1 MEFGRETHRPLGVV
15 LVEQGLV
22 SSDDVDGALAAQV
35 ETSQPLG
42 EILLERSLLA
52 RPLLAKALAAQRG
65 RSLEEEGGFGSGLM
79 ARLEHVHLV
88 RRGLP
93 TELPCEEADT
103 TAEDPCAGLPVY
115 EEAVDPQ
122 VELLRRREEEL
133 DRRERALAKQ
143 SDLLAR
149 RENKLKRRAA
159 TAAPIPPAA

>member
-1 MEFGRETHRPLGVV
+1 MEYGRETHRPLGVV

-42 EILLERSLLA
+42 EILLERALLA

-65 RSLEEEGGFGSGLM
+65 RLLEKEGGFGSGLM
-79 ARLEHVHLV
+79 ARLEQVHLV

-103 TAEDPCAGLPVY
+103 AVADPCASLPVY

-133 DRRERALAKQ
+133 DRRERELAKEAER
-143 SDLLAR
+143 LAR
-149 RENKLKRRAA
+149 KETKLKRAA
-159 TAAPIPPAA
+159 MSTASVPPAA